1 MSLKLPD
8 KGQWAFI
15 ILVMCLIAYYTGS
28 VAIYFFNHKTPLY
41 IWKHYDSLLLWR
53 VIIDSSIKSEVRFTA
68 LPSLLSGALASLAA
82 PAFIIWKLNQKDA
95 PLFGDAKFASDSDL
109 KNQSC

>member
-28 VAIYFFNHKTPLY
+28 VAIYFFNHKTTLY

-68 LPSLLSGALASLAA
+68 LPSLLSGAL
-82 PAFIIWKLNQKDA
+82 
-95 PLFGDAKFASDSDL
+95 
-109 KNQSC
+109 

>member
-68 LPSLLSGALASLAA
+68 LPFIAFRSARVVSCPSFHNLETQSERC
-82 PAFIIWKLNQKDA
+82 PAFW
-95 PLFGDAKFASDSDL
+95 
-109 KNQSC
+109 